1 MSAQGKIISCKPNSD
16 GTISLYNR
24 DGFKTYLEPVIENL
38 YVLRCEI
45 DMMRCIYNGES
56 PAIIHAV
63 DPAGGPFMDIGDII
77 DGRKIEKIEHNKDLG
92 GFTICLTT
100 RK

>member
-1 MSAQGKIISCKPNSD
+1 
-16 GTISLYNR
+16 
-24 DGFKTYLEPVIENL
+24 
-38 YVLRCEI
+38 
-45 DMMRCIYNGES
+45 MMRCIYNGES
-56 PAIIHAV
+56 PGIIHAV
-63 DPAGGPFMDIGDII
+63 DPAGGPFMGIGDII